1 MALPT
6 GAAIAGFVA
15 SVLSWYGSIRN
26 GVQLVYNDYQAVKSA
41 DKSIED
47 LIEDIE
53 RHQRVVEGWK
63 SKWMIPE
70 NSEVPTWAAGSNE
83 THPFESLYDLFWGDQ
98 KAQVKNTME
107 TLRNRMVEANGK
119 LRPFTGLTRQQ
130 WNVMH
135 CTKKKWLI
143 LVYIGAKKNYL
154 MTLRDDIAKS
164 IKNVQDDADHAW
176 NKKRGRGITE
186 TVNDDEIRHE
196 GMCHLLVP
204 LAIAT
209 WQGLDGMRQI
219 CQATG
224 DKYRTELELDI
235 FGSSNASTLDRLSR
249 AILSAAETRR
259 VKLSILSQRKEETL
273 SGHMNSSSIEKLVE
287 VPAQSGL
294 GGPAAVLEV
303 LDGKSPESDFITVE
317 RIQFIIRRLNH
328 SRAPNKER
336 VGFWK
341 TSTNAIRDVE
351 IVQLRHRSLF
361 RAAYELAQACL
372 LFLDTAWFSNI
383 CSCELRCGML
393 PTSTLISEY
402 EFALQIGSVHLHNG
416 DSHLYDV
423 EGVCDR
429 RNRLTQSLRRLG
441 LMLIELYRRKISHV
455 GCIEGK
461 VAFIRV
467 DRDDGSQTYKEYYA
481 LDEFLKNPQLPQ
493 GYRDALEY
501 CMTAEFPDSIL
512 TARGSLEDA
521 LKDFYEQVIQPLQE
535 LYYDKRTQLRSG

>member
-26 GVQLVYNDYQAVKSA
+26 GVQLVYDDYQAAKSA
-41 DKSIED
+41 DKSIEE
-47 LIEDIE
+47 LIEDVK
-53 RHQRVVEGWK
+53 RHQDVVEGWK
-63 SKWMIPE
+63 LKWMIPE
-70 NSEVPTWAAGSNE
+70 DSKIPTWAEGSNE
-83 THPFESLYDLFWGDQ
+83 THFESLYDLFWGDQ
-98 KAQVKNTME
+98 KSKVKKTME
-107 TLRNRMVEANGK
+107 LLCNRMAEANKK
-119 LRPFTGLTRQQ
+119 LRSLTSLTPAK
-130 WNVMH
+130 WNGMSWA
-135 CTKKKWLI
+135 KKKL
-143 LVYIGAKKNYL
+143 LVFVYIGAKKKYL
-154 MTLRDDIAKS
+154 MALRDDIAKS
-164 IKNVQDDADHAW
+164 IKNVEEDANHAW

-186 TVNDDEIRHE
+186 TVKDDEIRHE
-196 GMCHLLVP
+196 GICHLLVP
-204 LAIAT
+204 LAITT

-235 FGSSNASTLDRLSR
+235 FGSSKANTMDRLSR

-259 VKLSILSQRKEETL
+259 VKLSILSQRNEETL
-273 SGHMNSSSIEKLVE
+273 SGHMNSSCIEKLVE
-287 VPAQSGL
+287 VAAQSGL
-294 GGPAAVLEV
+294 GGPAAILEV
-303 LDGKSPESDFITVE
+303 LDGTSTESDFVTAE
-317 RIQFIIRRLNH
+317 RIQFGIRRLKH
-328 SRAPNKER
+328 SRAPNTER
-336 VGFWK
+336 VCFWK
-341 TSTNAIRDVE
+341 TSTNAIRDIE
-351 IVQLRHRSLF
+351 IVQLRRRSLF

-402 EFALQIGSVHLHNG
+402 EFALQIGSVRLHNG
-416 DSHLYDV
+416 HRHLDDV
-423 EGVCDR
+423 EDACDS

-441 LMLIELYRRKISHV
+441 FMLIELYRAKISRI

-467 DRDDGSQTYKEYYA
+467 DRDDGSRTYEEDHT
-481 LDEFLKNPQLPQ
+481 LEEFLNNPSLPQ

-512 TARGSLEDA
+512 TARESLEDA
-521 LKDFYEQVIQPLQE
+521 LKNFYEEVIQPLQE
-535 LYYDKRTQLRSG
+535 LYYDKRAQLRSV